1 MRGEGLGAAQ
11 AGRLGSG
18 DPGGGFVGEA
28 ASGQDL
34 TGTVQIVHGGSYPLL
49 LTSILFPAS
58 GSFLMSQLFA
68 SGGQSI
74 GTSVSFLPINIQD

>member
-1 MRGEGLGAAQ
+1 MLRGEGLGAAQ

-34 TGTVQIVHGGSYPLL
+34 TGTVQIVHGGSWSEKNHP
-49 LTSILFPAS
+49 SE
-58 GSFLMSQLFA
+58 
-68 SGGQSI
+68 
-74 GTSVSFLPINIQD
+74 